1 VSLFLRKYVPKG
13 DKGELMLSDWTLWLE
28 WFIKAVVVIFAL
40 LTGFAYLT
48 LYERRALA
56 RIQTRIGPNRAGPQG
71 LLQPIADA
79 VKLIFKEE
87 LVPAKADKII
97 FFWAPV
103 VTMVPSIIIAAVIPW
118 GTKFTAFGREITLYL
133 ADINVGVLYV
143 MSIASIAV
151 YGIVLAGW
159 SSNNKYAM
167 LGGLRSSAQ
176 MISYELALGLSFVT
190 SIILA
195 NSMSL
200 RDIVNA
206 QRVAELHIGNFTFP
220 FPMWFVFIQPVGAV
234 IFWIATL
241 AEVNRAPFDMP
252 EAEQELTAGYHSEYS
267 GMKFALF
274 FMAEYQKM
282 IVICAIAATLYFGGF
297 LGPFVDR
304 YPLLG
309 PLYLLIKVVALLFG
323 MIWVRATWPRIR
335 YDRLM
340 SFGWKVMLPLSL
352 TITFITATGIV
363 LADVFNNQLYFWAI
377 PFVSIL
383 IGLFTVVMIYREL
396 RRKVYERA

>member
-1 VSLFLRKYVPKG
+1 MWVEWILKG
-13 DKGELMLSDWTLWLE
+13 LVLCL
-28 WFIKAVVVIFAL
+28 IL

-56 RIQTRIGPNRAGPQG
+56 RMQVRVGPNRAGPQG

-87 LVPAKADKII
+87 LTPGKVYKTV
-97 FFWAPV
+97 FVLAPILTV
-103 VTMVPSIIIAAVIPW
+103 VPSLVIAAVVPL
-118 GTKFTAFGREITLYL
+118 GDKFTMFGRVITLHV
-133 ADINVGVLYV
+133 ADLNVGVLYL

-167 LGGLRSSAQ
+167 LGGIRSSAQ
-176 MISYELALGLSFVT
+176 MISYELSLGLSFAIAV
-190 SIILA
+190 ILG
-195 NSMSL
+195 NSMNL
-200 RDIVNA
+200 IDIVNA
-206 QRVAELHIGNFTFP
+206 QKE
-220 FPMWFVFIQPVGAV
+220 MWFAVVQPVGALV
-234 IFWIATL
+234 FLVVTL

-282 IVICAIAATLYFGGF
+282 IVISMIAATLFFGGYREFWFLSDTIFSVDRYWF
-297 LGPFVDR
+297 LGPI
-304 YPLLG
+304 
-309 PLYLLIKVVALLFG
+309 YLLLKVVVLLFF
-323 MIWVRATWPRIR
+323 MIWIRATWPRIR

-340 SFGWKVMLPLSL
+340 AFGWKILLPL
-352 TITFITATGIV
+352 TIVLAFITAVGILLAENNPMLIWSIPV
-363 LADVFNNQLYFWAI
+363 L
-377 PFVSIL
+377 SIISL
-383 IGLFTVVMIYREL
+383 LVVVAFIYRDL
-396 RRKVYERA
+396 RRKSHGRI

>member
-1 VSLFLRKYVPKG
+1 
-13 DKGELMLSDWTLWLE
+13 MDWTIWLE
-28 WFIKAVVVIFAL
+28 WVLKGFILCLIL

-56 RIQTRIGPNRAGPQG
+56 RIQVRVGPNRAGPQG

-87 LVPAKADKII
+87 LTPGSVYKVV
-97 FFWAPV
+97 FFLAPV
-103 VTMVPSIIIAAVIPW
+103 LTVVPSLVLAAVIPL
-118 GTKFTAFGREITLYL
+118 GTSFNLFGREVNLFV
-133 ADINVGVLYV
+133 ADVNVGVLYI

-167 LGGLRSSAQ
+167 LGGIRSSAQ
-176 MISYELALGLSFVT
+176 MISYELTLGLSFVT
-190 SIILA
+190 AIILG
-195 NSMSL
+195 NSMNL
-200 RDIVNA
+200 IDIVNG
-206 QRVAELHIGNFTFP
+206 QRSL
-220 FPMWFVFIQPVGAV
+220 WFVVIQPVGAL

-252 EAEQELTAGYHSEYS
+252 EAEQELTAGYHAEYS

-282 IVICAIAATLYFGGF
+282 IVICMIMATLFFGGY
-297 LGPFVDR
+297 LGPFVDQF
-304 YPLLG
+304 PLLG
-309 PLYLLIKVVALLFG
+309 PLYLFAKVIVLLFA

-340 SFGWKVMLPLSL
+340 SFGWKILLPLSL
-352 TITFITATGIV
+352 AVAFITATGIL
-363 LADVFNNQLYFWAI
+363 LADLYENQIYFWSI
-377 PFVSIL
+377 PVLSIISL
-383 IGLFTVVMIYREL
+383 LVAVAFIYRDL
-396 RRKVYERA
+396 RRKSHGRF